1 MKRPTGPAPRAA
13 APTPA
18 PKSAERR
25 AARVTRAERKAQK
38 AEAKQIEANLK
49 AAQQKAAQET
59 LRAKIATPVISSAA
73 ATRPAGTPA
82 APVRGAQRPA
92 GANKLTPA
100 ERAAEKKVKRS
111 ERLTPAQ
118 REAAEAKARLRE
130 AQKARKAFEKDEVRR
145 FTAHLRRRR
154 QTWAAIWG
162 SLAALALF
170 VCIGVFTPIMALQ
183 DIQVQGATRV
193 DAAKITAALTSE
205 VGKPLPLVNM
215 GLIQQEMESQP
226 LVKSYSVESL
236 PPHTLLIKVVERA
249 PAGFVANADGTF
261 TLVDPAGVTIETTP
275 TKPTTVPQITI
286 PDNDVNNPGFRAGID
301 VLQSL
306 PSALAGQ
313 VTQVIAKT
321 TDNVVIVLKGGA
333 RVFWGGPENAAFK
346 SNVLAKLLTINP
358 VGSVSEYDVSSPKTA
373 VVR

>member
-1 MKRPTGPAPRAA
+1 MKRPHGPAPRVA
-13 APTPA
+13 APAPA
-18 PKSAERR
+18 PKGKERR
-25 AARVTRAERKAQK
+25 AARVTRADRQAQK
-38 AEAKQIEANLK
+38 AEAKQLEANLK
-49 AAQQKAAQET
+49 AARAKAEQDA
-59 LRAKIATPVISSAA
+59 LRAKIATPIVSPAATSRPAA
-73 ATRPAGTPA
+73 APAVPTRAPEKPATSTKGTA
-82 APVRGAQRPA
+82 ADR
-92 GANKLTPA
+92 
-100 ERAAEKKVKRS
+100 KVKRA

-154 QTWAAIWG
+154 QMWTAIWG

-170 VCIGVFTPIMALQ
+170 VSIGVFTPIMALQ
-183 DIQVQGATRV
+183 EIQVQGTTKV
-193 DAAKITAALTSE
+193 DAVKITAALSSE
-205 VGKPLPLVNM
+205 LGKPLPLVNM
-215 GLIQQEMESQP
+215 NLVQQEMESQT

-236 PPHTLLIKVVERA
+236 PPHTLLIRVVERT
-249 PAGFVANADGTF
+249 PVGFVANADGTF
-261 TLVDPAGVTIETTP
+261 TLVDPAGVTIETT
-275 TKPTTVPQITI
+275 TAKPANVPQLSI
-286 PDNDVNNPGFRAGID
+286 PENDVKNPGFRAGID

-306 PSALAGQ
+306 PAALAGQ

-333 RVFWGGPENAAFK
+333 RVFWGGPENASFK
-346 SNVLAKLLTINP
+346 SSVLAKLLAINP